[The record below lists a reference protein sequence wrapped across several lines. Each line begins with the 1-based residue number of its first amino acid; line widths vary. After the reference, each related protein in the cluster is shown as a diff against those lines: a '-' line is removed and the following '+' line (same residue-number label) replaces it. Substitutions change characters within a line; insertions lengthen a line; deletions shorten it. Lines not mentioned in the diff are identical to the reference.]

1 MAEEESIYNL
11 IPKEYVPPPK
21 PKQYKSKYP
30 ADAPPTSSTFG
41 LKTTSKVL
49 GNVAGD
55 FEHFDGAHRSS
66 SLGASFGKA
75 KGTIKPDP
83 QSFRKKGTG
92 THKLPEQT
100 NKFNYTSQERKPP
113 IPKKDEK
120 PILGLKTDKNF
131 IVANAVE
138 VILKAPKALP
148 EQADPLKKK
157 EYGRVPEYINKIKGD
172 IEEEYNTLRQLKR
185 EQEDEE
191 ERQRYLVSQEEVKEL
206 REGLKK
212 KWQAVNREYQM
223 ITHIRKPDTQG
234 LKRKKEN
241 CEKELAQLEKDMAAL
256 DRAYVFVDS
265 TA

>member
-1 MAEEESIYNL
+1 MEEESIYNL

-21 PKQYKSKYP
+21 PKRYKSKYP
-30 ADAPPTSSTFG
+30 AEAPPTASTFG

-55 FEHFDGAHRSS
+55 YEHFDGPHRSK
-66 SLGASFGKA
+66 SLGATFGKA
-75 KGTIKPDP
+75 KGSVKPDP
-83 QSFRKKGTG
+83 QSYRKKGTG
-92 THKLPEQT
+92 TMKLPEAT
-100 NKFNYTSQERKPP
+100 NKFSYTAQERRPP
-113 IPKKDEK
+113 IPKNDEK
-120 PILGLKTDKNF
+120 PIMGLKTDKNF

-138 VILKAPKALP
+138 VILKAPKTVP
-148 EQADPLKKK
+148 EQPNPLQKKDF
-157 EYGRVPEYINKIKGD
+157 GQVPQYLNKIKGD
-172 IEEEYNTLRQLKR
+172 IEEEYNTLKQLKR
-185 EQEDEE
+185 EQEEE
-191 ERQRYLVSQEEVKEL
+191 QEKQKYLVSQEEVKEL
-206 REGLKK
+206 RDGLKK
-212 KWQAVNREYQM
+212 KWEAVNKEYQM